1 MRKKLLST
9 ILASSFLLA
18 SAKATIVT
26 FTGGIATTSG
36 GSTQITNNNPPISNV
51 VSYSEGSF
59 LLTYNVSPGG
69 NYGAQTVGNYYGNGD
84 VIHAHWTGGLESIE
98 VTRTNNAAYDLQYFS
113 LTSNTEFGGGPASG
127 NEHIYIQG
135 YYQGATVTP
144 QFMLPGEDWGGSY
157 QDIILPSS
165 FDLVDMVRISGSGAF
180 CYGMDNFVFD
190 EPIPAALLSGN
201 GSGLIPTAPVPEP
214 TAAVLGSLGL
224 ALLLRRKRN

>member
-9 ILASSFLLA
+9 ILASSILLA
-18 SAKATIVT
+18 SAKAAIIT
-26 FTGGIATTSG
+26 FTGGTATTAT
-36 GSTQITNNNPPISNV
+36 GSTFTTNNQPSVGNI

-59 LLTYNVSPGG
+59 LLSYNSTSGQ
-69 NYGAQTVGNYYGNGD
+69 YESQTVGNYYGTGD
-84 VIHAHWTGGLESIE
+84 VIHAHWINGLQSIDI
-98 VTRTNNAAYDLQYFS
+98 TRTNNAAYDLQYFS

-127 NEHIYIQG
+127 NERIYIQG

-144 QFMLPGEDWGGSY
+144 QFMLPGEDWGGTY

-224 ALLLRRKRN
+224 ALLFRRKRN

>member
-18 SAKATIVT
+18 SAKATVVT
-26 FTGGIATTSG
+26 FTGGIATTSDG
-36 GSTQITNNNPPISNV
+36 QTHITNNSQPFFNV
-51 VSYSEGSF
+51 MSYAEGSF
-59 LLTYNVSPGG
+59 LLTYNVTPGSG
-69 NYGAQTVGNYYGNGD
+69 YQSQTVGNYYGNGD
-84 VIHAHWTGGLESIE
+84 VIHAHWTGGLQSID
-98 VTRTNNAAYDLQYFS
+98 VTRTGNAAYDLQYFS
-113 LTSNTEFGGGPASG
+113 LTSNTEVGGGHATG

-135 YYQGATVTP
+135 YYQGNVVTP

-190 EPIPAALLSGN
+190 EPIPTELLSGN
-201 GSGLIPTAPVPEP
+201 GTGLIPTAPVPEP